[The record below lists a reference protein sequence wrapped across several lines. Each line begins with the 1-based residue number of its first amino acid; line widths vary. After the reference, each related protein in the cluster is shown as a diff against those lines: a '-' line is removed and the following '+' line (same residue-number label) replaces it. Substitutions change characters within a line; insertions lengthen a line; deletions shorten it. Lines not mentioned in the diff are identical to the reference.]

1 MRHLF
6 MKKTI
11 SLLLSLTSLLCLV
24 PTPVG
29 ALIPIPNENGE
40 YEYDEEGN
48 LVISEDSS
56 LSKMRSF
63 RRGGSINL
71 EQEFIDRLGYNPNRE
86 WNEGDRP
93 EDVLTFGDLESYGF
107 QRLTLEQL
115 NPDVDVANIS
125 LSEVGIIHDL
135 TLRELTRTVPG
146 LGNRV
151 VNEVAPFRDTFPDYL
166 QSVEL
171 RLVFN
176 LNAEE
181 LGSEFEKKVRQE
193 IKAYVEQK
201 VGENQELVSA
211 GISQG
216 IDLVTLS
223 ISEELRANFSES
235 ISLDLETVNTNVK
248 TSVRQ
253 KLDFAAKRLE
263 GEVTTFLEK
272 SHEQTAMEI
281 EAFISQRLDE
291 YQAEINTA
299 VDTAFEESK
308 AAVGDEIAL
317 GGTSVVEEL
326 DLGVVEQVFDDY
338 KQLVRDFSNDTIGT
352 LFDEVIGFIHEEL
365 ERVSNIVDRIPDG
378 LGDLRMKNFD
388 LEKYTVGDI
397 PGLSEIAI
405 EEFKNYKTATFSQ
418 VPGAKEYSFSR
429 LPDIKSSYKIEIP
442 DNFDI
447 NFGFGMAR
455 VDLVLSEAEKF
466 TDRAISGSLRETF
479 YRANCHQ
486 SQSLNDGCAHVEVA
500 KVSPFFFNAG
510 KQWVSGD
517 SQEVNGGK
525 NLLEYY
531 GGGKEPTGRL
541 PFYGSRLKMVLRNND
556 EQTDTTELYLALQI
570 CFREVSGVQ
579 HCTPHNVLEFPVHTF
594 KTDDLIFLGV
604 TL

>member
-1 MRHLF
+1 

-56 LSKMRSF
+56 LSKMKSF

-115 NPDVDVANIS
+115 NSGDGTANIS
-125 LSEVGIIHDL
+125 LEEVGIIHDL
-135 TLRELTRTVPG
+135 TLRELTRTIPS

-171 RLVFN
+171 RQVFD

-193 IKAYVEQK
+193 IEAYVEQK
-201 VGENQELVSA
+201 VNESQESVLA

-216 IDLVTLS
+216 VDSVTLS
-223 ISEELRANFSES
+223 ISEELRANFPELVP
-235 ISLDLETVNTNVK
+235 LDLEAIDTTIK
-248 TSVRQ
+248 ASVRQ
-253 KLDFAAKRLE
+253 EQNLAVSRLE
-263 GEVTTFLEK
+263 GEITTFLEE
-272 SHEQTAMEI
+272 SSQQTVGEI
-281 EAFISQRLDE
+281 ETKLSQKLDE
-291 YQAEINTA
+291 YQAEIDLLAN
-299 VDTAFEESK
+299 TAFEELK
-308 AAVGDEIAL
+308 ATVGNKIAVRAA
-317 GGTSVVEEL
+317 SVVEEL
-326 DLGVVEQVFDDY
+326 DLDAIEQVFDDY
-338 KQLVRDFSNDTIGT
+338 KQLVGDFSNDTIGV
-352 LFDEVIGFIHEEL
+352 LKDEVIGFTREEI
-365 ERVSNIVDRIPDG
+365 ERVGLIVDSIPDG
-378 LGDLRMKNFD
+378 LGDLKIDNFD

-397 PGLSEIAI
+397 PGLGDTAI
-405 EEFKNYKTATFSQ
+405 EEFEDYKTTTFSQ
-418 VPGAKEYSFSR
+418 VPGASNYSFSR
-429 LPDIKSSYKIEIP
+429 LPNIRTSYDLKIP
-442 DNFDI
+442 DNFDV

-466 TDRAISGSLRETF
+466 TDRAVSGSLRETF
-479 YRANCHQ
+479 NVANCRQ
-486 SQSLNDGCAHVEVA
+486 SQSLNNGCANIEVVEVG
-500 KVSPFFFNAG
+500 PFFFNAG

-517 SQEVNGGK
+517 SQEVDGGK
-525 NLLEYY
+525 NLLRYY

-570 CFREVSGVQ
+570 CFRDVFGVQ